1 MSLAWY
7 MAERL
12 YSHGGDVKRVS
23 KPAIRIATMGV
34 TLGVAVMIISVCVVL
49 GFKCEVQQKVMGMA
63 GQIQIL
69 NYDYQID
76 LQQHPIVLDDSL
88 LNVIRS
94 TAGVKHV
101 QRTLIQPGMLKTDED
116 FQGIVL
122 KGIGA
127 DYDLSFLND
136 HLVDGELGAFSD
148 SVSSQNILISQQL
161 ARQMR
166 LEVGSKV
173 FAYFFDGNVR
183 ARRFTVKGI
192 YATHMAEFDK
202 TMVFTDI
209 CTTQKL
215 AGFESDQ
222 YTGAEVAL
230 VTMDNLDQTAY
241 SLAAKVNHH
250 VDHYGAH
257 YTSPTV
263 VNLYPGIFAWLSLLD
278 TNVWV
283 ILILMLSVA
292 TFTMISGLLIIIL
305 ERTQFIG
312 TMKAL
317 GATNTQ
323 LRHLFQY
330 FAWFIIARGVVIG
343 NILAFALIILQ
354 MTTGLVQLDAETYY
368 VKNVPLEIDWLFILA
383 INVGTLII
391 SFIALVLPSYLVSR
405 IQPAKSIRF
414 E

>member
-23 KPAIRIATMGV
+23 RPAIRIATMGV

-49 GFKCEVQQKVMGMA
+49 GFKQEVQQKVMGMA

-69 NYDYQID
+69 NYDYQVD
-76 LQQHPIVLDDSL
+76 MQQHPIVVDDSL
-88 LNVIRS
+88 LNIVRA
-94 TAGVKHV
+94 TPGVKHV
-101 QRTLIQPGMLKTDED
+101 QRVLLQPGMLKTDES

-127 DYDLSFLND
+127 DYDLSFLQN
-136 HLVDGELGAFSD
+136 HMLAGELGSFSD
-148 SVSSQNILISQQL
+148 SVSSQDIVISLSL

-166 LEVGSKV
+166 LAVGSKV
-173 FAYFFDGNVR
+173 FAYFFDGSVR
-183 ARRFTVKGI
+183 ARRFTVRGI
-192 YATHMAEFDK
+192 YATHLSEFDQ
-202 TMVFTDI
+202 TIVFTDI

-215 AGFESDQ
+215 AGFQPDQ
-222 YTGAEVAL
+222 VTGAEVAV
-230 VTMDNLDQTAY
+230 VTMDKLDQTAY
-241 SLAAKVNHH
+241 SLAANVNHR
-250 VDHYGAH
+250 VDHYGEH

-263 VNLYPGIFAWLSLLD
+263 KNLYPGIFAWLTLLD

-292 TFTMISGLLIIIL
+292 TFTMVSGLLIIIL

-317 GATNTQ
+317 GATNAQ

-330 FAWFIIARGVVIG
+330 FAWFIIARGVFIG
-343 NILAFALIILQ
+343 NLLAFALIVLQ
-354 MTTGLVQLDAETYY
+354 MTTGVVKLDAETYY
-368 VKNVPLEIDWLFILA
+368 VKTVPLEIDWLFILA
-383 INVGTLII
+383 INVGTLLI
-391 SFIALVLPSYLVSR
+391 SFMALIIPSYLVSR
-405 IQPAKSIRF
+405 IHPAKSIRF